1 MLFLSFRMYET
12 DPDDAIK
19 QVHALLEESNVDGAV
34 RVGDLYGFLIEHF
47 ARKQKWQAVSRS
59 PLNILWVPPRTVVL
73 ALYVCGTFIVV

>member
-1 MLFLSFRMYET
+1 MYET

-47 ARKQKWQAVSRS
+47 ARKQKWQAVSWS
-59 PLNILWVPPRTVVL
+59 PLNIIMRFFR
-73 ALYVCGTFIVV
+73 C

>member
-1 MLFLSFRMYET
+1 MYDT

-47 ARKQKWQAVSRS
+47 ARKQKWQAVSD
-59 PLNILWVPPRTVVL
+59 
-73 ALYVCGTFIVV
+73 AQQEFVCLVRLFTSCDV

>member
-1 MLFLSFRMYET
+1 MYDT

-47 ARKQKWQAVSRS
+47 ARKQKWQAVSGAQQEFCS
-59 PLNILWVPPRTVVL
+59 IAICMKN
-73 ALYVCGTFIVV
+73 

>member
-1 MLFLSFRMYET
+1 MYET

-59 PLNILWVPPRTVVL
+59 PLNILWGSTENCLVS
-73 ALYVCGTFIVV
+73 AVCICYIWC